1 MLVVLRIT
9 ITFLCLIGMAEKS
22 FSEEIATKQ
31 EKRFSNETIFSMVTT
46 RGNTDTLTLAGEN
59 EMTYKFSEKWA
70 GSWGAGAVYK
80 EVDSTN
86 KIERYFADLRM
97 DASITELW
105 YVYLLASWDR
115 DEFSGSDHRLG
126 LGPGMGC
133 KFLNGPKHFLFG
145 ELGLNYRYEDY
156 AGSETDSE
164 QFMEGRLFG
173 KYKWAFT
180 EKTNFS
186 QKLEYL
192 QSYKQ
197 EKTLKLKSDTALIT
211 ALNKTMALKLNYSVL
226 YNNNPI
232 PSTLENIDS
241 TFTTSLVIKF

>member
-1 MLVVLRIT
+1 MRGVFKAVIT
-9 ITFLCLIGMAEKS
+9 TFCLICMSGIGFAEDPKP
-22 FSEEIATKQ
+22 EQ
-31 EKRFSNETIFSMVTT
+31 VKRFSNETIFSMVNT

-59 EMTYKFSEKWA
+59 EMAYKFSEKWA
-70 GSWGAGAVYK
+70 GSWGAGVVYK

-86 KIERYFADLRM
+86 QTERYFADLRM
-97 DASITELW
+97 DASITEHW
-105 YVYLLASWDR
+105 YLYLLGSWDR
-115 DEFSGSDHRLG
+115 DEFSGFDHRLG

-133 KFLNGPKHFLFG
+133 KFLNGPRHFLSG
-145 ELGLNYRYEDY
+145 ELGLNYRYENYVD
-156 AGSETDSE
+156 SEADPE

-180 EKTNFS
+180 EKTHFT

-197 EKTLKLKSDTALIT
+197 EKTQKLKSDTALIT
-211 ALNKTMALKLNYSVL
+211 AINKMMALKISYSVR

-232 PSTLENIDS
+232 PSTLENTDS
-241 TFTTSLVIKF
+241 IFATSLVFTF

>member
-1 MLVVLRIT
+1 MLRAVMIA
-9 ITFLCLIGMAEKS
+9 IGFLTLLGVAEIGFAEDL
-22 FSEEIATKQ
+22 EPNQA
-31 EKRFSNETIFSMVTT
+31 KRFSNETVFSMINT

-59 EMTYKFSEKWA
+59 EMAYKFSEKWA

-86 KIERYFADLRM
+86 KIERYFADMRV
-97 DASITELW
+97 DASITEHW

-115 DEFSGSDHRLG
+115 DEFSGFDHRLG

-156 AGSETDSE
+156 SGSETDPE
-164 QFMEGRLFG
+164 QFMESRLFG

-180 EKTNFS
+180 EKTHFS
-186 QKLEYL
+186 QELEYL
-192 QSYKQ
+192 QSYEQ
-197 EKTLKLKSDTALIT
+197 EDTLKLKSDTALIT
-211 ALNKTMALKLNYSVL
+211 AINKMMALKIAYAVL

-232 PSTLENIDS
+232 PSTLENTDS
-241 TFTTSLVIKF
+241 TFTTSLVFKF

>member
-1 MLVVLRIT
+1 MLRVVKLALT
-9 ITFLCLIGMAEKS
+9 VLCLIGMTEIG
-22 FSEEIATKQ
+22 FSEDLQPNQ
-31 EKRFSNETIFSMVTT
+31 EKRFSNETTFSMVTT

-59 EMTYKFSEKWA
+59 EMAYKFSETWA

-86 KIERYFADLRM
+86 KIERYFADLRV
-97 DASITELW
+97 DASITEHW

-115 DEFSGSDHRLG
+115 DEFSGFDRRLG

-156 AGSETDSE
+156 ASSESDPD
-164 QFMEGRLFG
+164 QFMESRLFG
-173 KYKWAFT
+173 RYKWAFT

-211 ALNKTMALKLNYSVL
+211 AINKTMALKLNYSVL

-232 PSTLENIDS
+232 PSTLENTDS

>member
-9 ITFLCLIGMAEKS
+9 ITLFCLIGITRVS
-22 FSEEIATKQ
+22 YSEEITSH
-31 EKRFSNETIFSMVTT
+31 EDKRFSNETTFSMVTT
-46 RGNTDTLTLAGEN
+46 RGNTDTITLAGEN
-59 EMTYKFSEKWA
+59 EMAYKFSEKWT

-86 KIERYFADLRM
+86 KTEHYFADSRV
-97 DASITELW
+97 DASITEHW

-115 DEFSGSDHRLG
+115 DEFSGFDHRLG

-156 AGSETDSE
+156 ADTETDPE

-173 KYKWAFT
+173 RYKWAFT
-180 EKTNFS
+180 EKSHFS

-192 QSYKQ
+192 QSYEQ

-211 ALNKTMALKLNYSVL
+211 AINKMMALKVNYSVL

-232 PSTLENIDS
+232 PSTLKNIDS
-241 TFTTSLVIKF
+241 TFTTSLVFKF